1 MNRDDKVKMKVKR
14 KMRWREEGVCVVR
27 YALIAAEHT
36 HTHTHIHTYSFILK
50 LMINS
55 SVALY

>member
-36 HTHTHIHTYSFILK
+36 HTHTHTHTYIHTV
-50 LMINS
+50 S
-55 SVALY
+55 S